1 MNNEQAK
8 RMIQDAL
15 EEAFDKANFVRLVK
29 NILNHVQDAPFT
41 YTGNLIFNDFKDSVQ
56 RVDRI
61 GKYRSPDKK
70 QVDILIVYLKEGIS
84 LERARTK
91 QRNYVAKYL
100 KGSRGGVFKDAALV
114 AFVAHNK
121 EDWRFSFVK
130 VEYVREQR
138 KATEK
143 FTPARRYSFL
153 VGPNEKSHTA
163 QSRLMPALLKEDD
176 PTLGYLEEIF
186 SVEPVTREFFDKYRD
201 LFHRLEELFDN
212 IRAKDSKVRDE
223 FEARDIDTAEFAKK
237 LLGQIVFLY
246 FLQRKGWFGVKQNG
260 EWGDGSKNFL
270 RELFEK
276 KHGDYQ
282 NFFNDILEPLFYNT
296 LAVDRSLDWS
306 DQFNCRIPFLN
317 GGLFDPFNKYDWEDT
332 DILLPDGIFSNSNW
346 TKEDDTGDGIL
357 DIFDRY
363 NFTVNENEP
372 LEKEV
377 AVDPEMLGKVFE
389 KLLKVKD
396 RKSQGAFYTPRE
408 IVHQM
413 CRTSLINH
421 LVKEFDQ
428 EISREDIETL
438 VEYADIV
445 VENERHVAGRELE
458 TRTYT
463 FKMPEGIRKHADLL
477 DKELD
482 LIRVC
487 DPAAGSGAFLVG
499 MMNEIVRLRHAL
511 SHYIG
516 DRKERPSYQL
526 KRQAIESCLYGVDI
540 NSSAVEIARLRFWL
554 SLVVDE
560 EDRKEIQPLPN
571 LDYRIMQGNSLLS
584 LDRHL
589 GYYGELDEFVEL
601 KRQHFKATAP
611 NKREEYERQIKEH
624 IRQIAGGYEGF
635 NFKVHFLEIFQE
647 EQGFDIVVANPPYVD
662 SEEMTKTGLGLR
674 EVYSSTFKSAK
685 GNWDLYVVFVERG
698 LQILKKD
705 GIISYIVPNKLIG
718 AKYAESLREILLRK
732 NIKEIQDFSIVEVF
746 EDVSVSTIVFAIQN
760 TDQRDPSIKSPVV
773 MTAMKALEEV
783 KSRNVIPAEKF
794 YKNTDWAVYFT
805 SKKIVD
811 LVMKIS
817 ESSPLGE
824 LCERISDAASVSEAY
839 KIRKFV
845 KEITLDSKR
854 SKKLCNTGTI
864 DPYLILW
871 GQRKTRYIKGIFD
884 KPIIM
889 EDDLRSVSLRRLE
902 QARTS
907 KIMIGGMSKDLE
919 CAYDDGDFL
928 AGKSTIII
936 LEDPSNKIP
945 LKVLLALLNSTLISF
960 WYRHFFGSSVLGTSL
975 QIGRKSVSQ
984 IPIVHVSR
992 TAQGK
997 LTNLVDNILAITGTD
1012 DYLQNPTKQAQVC
1025 AYEKEIDKLVYGLYD
1040 LTPDEIEIIEANPP
1054 K

>member
-1 MNNEQAK
+1 
-8 RMIQDAL
+8 MIRDAL
-15 EEAFDKANFVRLVK
+15 GEAFDRTNFMRLVK

-41 YTGNLIFNDFKDSVQ
+41 YTGNLIFDDFEDSIR

-61 GKYRSPDKK
+61 GKYLSPDKK
-70 QVDILIVYLKEGIS
+70 QIDILIVYLTEGTS

-100 KGSRGGVFKDAALV
+100 KGSRGGVLKDAALV
-114 AFVAHNK
+114 AFVAHNG

-138 KATEK
+138 RITEK

-153 VGPNEKSHTA
+153 VGQNENSHTA
-163 QSRLMPALLKEDD
+163 QSRLVPALLKCED
-176 PTLGYLEEIF
+176 PTLDYLEEIF
-186 SVEPVTREFFDKYRD
+186 SVEPVTREFFDKYRE

-212 IRAKDSKVRDE
+212 VRAKDSKVRDE

-246 FLQRKGWFGVKQNG
+246 FLQRKGWFGVRQNE

-276 KHGDYQ
+276 EHGGYQ

-296 LAVDRSLDWS
+296 LAVGRPLDWS
-306 DQFNCRIPFLN
+306 DQFGCRIPFLN
-317 GGLFDPFNKYDWEDT
+317 GGLFDPFNKYDWENT
-332 DILLPDGIFSNSNW
+332 DILLPNEIFSNDNK
-346 TKEDDTGDGIL
+346 TKEGDKGDGIL

-389 KLLKVKD
+389 RLLKVKD

-413 CRTSLINH
+413 CRTSLTNH

-428 EISREDIETL
+428 EISKEDIEAL
-438 VEYADIV
+438 VKYADIT
-445 VENERHVAGRELE
+445 VENDKRVASKGYE
-458 TRTYT
+458 TSTYA
-463 FKMPEGIRKHADLL
+463 FQLPKSICEDADVAECI
-477 DKELD
+477 DKELEI
-482 LIRVC
+482 IRVC

-511 SHYIG
+511 SSYIG
-516 DRKERPSYQL
+516 NKKERPSYQL
-526 KRQAIESCLYGVDI
+526 KRQAIERCLYGVDI

-560 EDRKEIQPLPN
+560 EDREEIQPLPN

-611 NKREEYERQIKEH
+611 SKREEYERQIEEH

-732 NIKEIQDFSIVEVF
+732 NIKEIQNFSTVEVF
-746 EDVSVSTIVFAIQN
+746 EDVSVSTIVFSIQN
-760 TDQRDPSIKSPVV
+760 TDQRDSSIKSPVV
-773 MTAMKALEEV
+773 MMAMKALEEV

-794 YKNTDWAVYFT
+794 YRNTDWAVYFA
-805 SKKIVD
+805 SKEIVD

-817 ESSPLGE
+817 ESTPLGK

-839 KIRKFV
+839 KIKKFV
-845 KEITLDSKR
+845 KEMTSDSER

-871 GQRKTRYIKGIFD
+871 GKRKTRYIKGIFD
-884 KPIIM
+884 KPIITD
-889 EDDLRSVSLRRLE
+889 DDLRSVSHRRLE

-919 CAYDDGDFL
+919 CTYDEGDFL

-960 WYRHFFGSSVLGTSL
+960 WYRHFFGSTVLGTSL

-984 IPIVHVSR
+984 IPIVQVPPD
-992 TAQGK
+992 AQSK
-997 LTNLVDNILAITGTD
+997 LTGLVDNILAITGTD
-1012 DYLQNPTKQAQVC
+1012 NYLQNLAKQDEVRC
-1025 AYEKEIDKLVYGLYD
+1025 YKKDINKLVYGLYE
-1040 LTPDEIEIIEANPP
+1040 LTPGEIEIIKANSP